1 MLLQSIILKSL
12 NKFFNACPMT
22 FFQLFETQEI
32 ELRLCLTVNTKT
44 HDTEGLKP
52 KKLLDFKIFYFP
64 QKKQGNVSIQ
74 YSNSFQYSN
83 QLLVTS
89 LFMKGSATSDTYT

>member
-44 HDTEGLKP
+44 HDAEGLKP

-64 QKKQGNVSIQ
+64 KKNKGMFQ
-74 YSNSFQYSN
+74 SNILIHSNILTSF
-83 QLLVTS
+83 
-89 LFMKGSATSDTYT
+89 

>member
-64 QKKQGNVSIQ
+64 QKNKGMFQ
-74 YSNSFQYSN
+74 SNILIHSNILTSF
-83 QLLVTS
+83 
-89 LFMKGSATSDTYT
+89 